1 MKWKHIKE
9 VRAIVII
16 ATLMI
21 SSILATTIMV
31 YHHKTQL
38 EYFAQRGQD
47 NVDWAYFSV
56 EKHAHRYSDALHDFR
71 HLTQRPNISPESPE
85 YQDQLTKVDDA
96 YALFASA
103 VDNLKGQSFS
113 FVLEYKA
120 AGAGKE
126 PLLDN
131 IKEHYLFL
139 LAYTKQMDSTLSN
152 GSGWSRETTDYAYDQ
167 NGEVIQHAETLSTLA
182 NQKISQYLSE
192 RQDKLINVEQYVTAL
207 FGMCIFFILMFGAV
221 VIHYVLKLRL
231 ATDSLETANASL
243 EMARDEVFEAFQSKS
258 SFVAKFSHEAR
269 TPLNSI
275 MGFAQIME
283 EDHANP
289 LNAAQAENLS
299 YVMSAA
305 KHLLAL
311 LNEIL
316 DYSRLEAGKIEV
328 KCTSFSMHSVIDDV
342 RYMLK
347 KELQAKG
354 NSLQIQL
361 PEQVWVFAD
370 LLRFKQV
377 LINLVSNAIKYGYAN
392 TPILVNVALQDE
404 ETVIIAIRNEGD
416 TISDMDLKNIFS
428 PYYRG
433 KHENGGIQGYGIGL
447 NLSRK
452 FVEMMDGTI
461 TCESLNGHTT
471 FYISIKGGKESVANQ
486 TNEDLTVLETQYVM
500 LVSSHE
506 RYIEE
511 VRKAMMPY
519 PHLSLILAD
528 TQEYAQDILAYM
540 QVPIVLYTKDIYNE
554 EWLSFV
560 DANKIASYQ
569 VDFYSDQD
577 PNTLSLDKLQI
588 LVKNYAASA
597 L

>member
-1 MKWKHIKE
+1 L
-9 VRAIVII
+9 V
-16 ATLMI
+16 
-21 SSILATTIMV
+21 
-31 YHHKTQL
+31 
-38 EYFAQRGQD
+38 
-47 NVDWAYFSV
+47 
-56 EKHAHRYSDALHDFR
+56 HDKK
-71 HLTQRPNISPESPE
+71 LTPSSPE
-85 YQDQLTKVDDA
+85 YQEQLTKVDDA

-103 VDNLKGQSFS
+103 VDNLKGKSFS
-113 FVLEYKA
+113 FILEYKA
-120 AGAGKE
+120 AGTGKE

-131 IKEHYLFL
+131 IKSHYMFL
-139 LAYTKQMDSTLSN
+139 LAYTKQIDATLEE
-152 GSGWSRETTDYAYDQ
+152 GSGWSRETAEYAFEQ
-167 NGEVIQHAETLSTLA
+167 NDEVLQHSELLSTLA

-192 RQDKLINVEQYVTAL
+192 RQDKLVIVEQYVTAL

-221 VIHYVLKLRL
+221 VIHYVLRL
-231 ATDSLETANASL
+231 KKASESLKHANLNL

-275 MGFAQIME
+275 MGFAQIMD
-283 EDHANP
+283 EDPTNP
-289 LNAAQAENLS
+289 LNATQKENLG
-299 YVMSAA
+299 YVMNSA

-347 KELQAKG
+347 KELQAH
-354 NSLQIQL
+354 NNTIQIQL
-361 PEQVWVFAD
+361 PEQVWVHAD
-370 LLRFKQV
+370 ILRFKQV
-377 LINLVSNAIKYGYAN
+377 LINLVSNAIKYGYAG
-392 TPILVNVALQDE
+392 TPILVNVALHDE
-404 ETVIIAIRNEGD
+404 DTVIIAIRNEGD
-416 TISDMDLKNIFS
+416 TIPESEIKNIFS

-461 TCESLNGHTT
+461 TCESINNHTT
-471 FYISIKGGKESVANQ
+471 FYIAIKGGKESVANQ
-486 TNEDLTVLETQYVM
+486 TNEEHTILETQYIM
-500 LVSSHE
+500 LVSNHE

-511 VRKAMMPY
+511 VRKALMPF

-528 TQEYAQDILAYM
+528 NQEYAQDILSYM
-540 QVPIVLYTKDIYNE
+540 QVPIVLYTKDISNE
-554 EWLSFV
+554 EWVAFT
-560 DANKIASYQ
+560 DKNKIASYLIE
-569 VDFYSDQD
+569 FYSEQ
-577 PNTLSLDKLQI
+577 PQNALTLEKLNTLI
-588 LVKNYAASA
+588 RNYAESA